1 MWVRITH
8 QEGYESV
15 KVKAAAGDVI
25 EVNER
30 LAGKLIASNWAVPAP
45 EPAPVVET
53 AAVAPPEN
61 AARHTG
67 KREKKTVRGGEG
79 R

>member
-1 MWVRITH
+1 MRVQITR
-8 QEGYESV
+8 QEGYESP
-15 KVKAAAGDVI
+15 KVKAAQGDVI
-25 EVNER
+25 EVNDR

-45 EPAPVVET
+45 APVIET
-53 AAVAPPEN
+53 EAVAPPEN